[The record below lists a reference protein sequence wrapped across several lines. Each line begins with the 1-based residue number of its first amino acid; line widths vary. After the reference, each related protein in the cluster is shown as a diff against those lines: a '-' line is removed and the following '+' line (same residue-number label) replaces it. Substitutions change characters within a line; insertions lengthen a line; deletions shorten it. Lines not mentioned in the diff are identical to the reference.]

1 MLLDTAV
8 LDAAAAR
15 DAFTGL
21 VAVDV
26 GDRREMLRTYGFA
39 HRALGV
45 PIDADTRFGVAS
57 GSKTFTALTVMRLV
71 EDGALDLARSARSIL
86 GGDLPQIDDRVT
98 IEHLLGHTSGIGD
111 YLDEEADWDAV
122 DYVLSVPVHTLT
134 TAEAFLPLMD
144 LPPSFAPGERFA
156 YCNGGYIVLAI
167 LLERVCAEPF
177 HSIVRREVLQRAGL
191 RQTDFLRLD
200 ELPATA
206 ALGYLFDEGDRINTL
221 HLPVLGNG
229 DGGAFTT
236 AGDLH
241 AFWTAL
247 LAGDIVAPAT
257 LTTMLTPRH
266 DVPSEGLWYGLGFW
280 MNADGTALVLEGY
293 DAGVSFRSTHV
304 PSARLTAS
312 VLGNS
317 TEGAWPVIGVV
328 ADAVEQFLEMSP
340 PSGPGDG
347 TDRG

>member
-1 MLLDTAV
+1 MLLNTAT
-8 LDAAAAR
+8 LDAAADR

-26 GDRREMLRTYGFA
+26 GDRHELLRTYGFA

-45 PIDADTRFGVAS
+45 EHAAETRYGIAS
-57 GSKTFTALTVMRLV
+57 GSKSFTALAVMRLV
-71 EDGALDLARSARSIL
+71 EDGTLHLTQTARSIL
-86 GGDLPQIDDRVT
+86 GDDLPQLDDRVT
-98 IEHLLGHTSGIGD
+98 IEHLLTHTSGIGD

-122 DYVLSVPVHTLT
+122 DYVLEAPVHTLT

-144 LPPSFAPGERFA
+144 LPPSFVPGERFA

-177 HSIVRREVLQRAGL
+177 HAIVRREVFHRAGL
-191 RQTDFLRLD
+191 LHTDFLRLD
-200 ELPATA
+200 ELPGTA
-206 ALGYLFDEGDRINTL
+206 ALGYLFDEGDRVNTL

-241 AFWTAL
+241 RFWTAL
-247 LAGDIVAPAT
+247 LSGDIVSPET
-257 LTTMLTPRH
+257 LNTMLTPRH

-280 MNADGTALVLEGY
+280 MNAGGTAFVLEGY

-328 ADAVEQFLEMSP
+328 ADAVDAFLETSP
-340 PSGPGDG
+340 SS
-347 TDRG
+347 